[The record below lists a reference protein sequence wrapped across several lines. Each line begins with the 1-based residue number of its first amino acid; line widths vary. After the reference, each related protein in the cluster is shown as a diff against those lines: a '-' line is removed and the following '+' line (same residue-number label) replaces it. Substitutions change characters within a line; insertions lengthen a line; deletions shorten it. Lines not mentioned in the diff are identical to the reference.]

1 MTEDKILKINE
12 LLELLTVEDRKKV
25 IVEINENENKI
36 VFDFLEKQGLLNI
49 SYTVEYEKIFPTV
62 TEKSASIDLWYKNIN
77 KTWIINLF
85 QINKMLNANWK
96 Q

>member
-1 MTEDKILKINE
+1 MTKDKILNIKE
-12 LLELLTVEDRKKV
+12 LLELLTIEDRKKV
-25 IVEINENENKI
+25 ILEINENDNKT
-36 VFDFLEKQGLLNI
+36 VFDFLEKQGFLNI
-49 SYTVEYEKIFPTV
+49 SYDVKYEKNFPTI
-62 TEKSASIDLWYKNIN
+62 TENSASINLWYKNIN